1 MPDKEAVFCSTA
13 ESGEQFITKVN
24 SAVNPHRARRIAGCA
39 IAFMVVNGFGVGAFS
54 NEVSAS
60 ELPECTL
67 SNDSNGDGISYLE
80 TEVSDGRWKL
90 EDYTNSG
97 DWAWQPISMEEFK
110 ANQPGGVMNL
120 AGKDLVPS
128 GQEIWRLGKCSKTV
142 IVSNPVIKD
151 TKVTQESRAK
161 TDSSVEKVKK
171 EERKYGIELLDAGIK
186 DIKLA
191 EMSGMGNAVYR
202 EPAKKEPEPEFLVKE
217 EEAEE
222 VKVDIENIIKIK
234 NASTLSNIFS

>member
-1 MPDKEAVFCSTA
+1 MH
-13 ESGEQFITKVN
+13 VN
-24 SAVNPHRARRIAGCA
+24 IFRI
-39 IAFMVVNGFGVGAFS
+39 
-54 NEVSAS
+54 
-60 ELPECTL
+60 CTL

-171 EERKYGIELLDAGIK
+171 EEKTPSDWHLDMVLGGIVGALFARLSIKRRIESQKRRNEELKRATRNSYKFRI
-186 DIKLA
+186 
-191 EMSGMGNAVYR
+191 R
-202 EPAKKEPEPEFLVKE
+202 
-217 EEAEE
+217 
-222 VKVDIENIIKIK
+222 
-234 NASTLSNIFS
+234 

>member
-171 EERKYGIELLDAGIK
+171 EEKTPSDWHLDMVLGGIVGALFARLSIKRRIESQKRRNEELKRATRGI
-186 DIKLA
+186 
-191 EMSGMGNAVYR
+191 R
-202 EPAKKEPEPEFLVKE
+202 
-217 EEAEE
+217 
-222 VKVDIENIIKIK
+222 
-234 NASTLSNIFS
+234 

>member
-39 IAFMVVNGFGVGAFS
+39 IAFMVVNGFGMGAFS

-171 EERKYGIELLDAGIK
+171 EEKTPSDWHLDMVLGGIVGVLFARLSIKRRIESQKRRNEELKRATRGI
-186 DIKLA
+186 
-191 EMSGMGNAVYR
+191 R
-202 EPAKKEPEPEFLVKE
+202 
-217 EEAEE
+217 
-222 VKVDIENIIKIK
+222 
-234 NASTLSNIFS
+234 